1 MRNQT
6 IKGSKHFSIIYFQL
20 QQHESV
26 FIKLPVLRE
35 LEGFLIQQ
43 FVPSERK
50 TFVLTDVNVQSKNQ
64 EMGAVT
70 IFLVKSHL
78 SVL

>member
-1 MRNQT
+1 MIRANLNFT
-6 IKGSKHFSIIYFQL
+6 GLRSGT
-20 QQHESV
+20 V
-26 FIKLPVLRE
+26 FTKLPVLRE
-35 LEGFLIQQ
+35 LKGFLIQQ

-50 TFVLTDVNVQSKNQ
+50 TFVLTDANVQSKNQ
-64 EMGAVT
+64 EMSAVT

>member
-1 MRNQT
+1 MFT
-6 IKGSKHFSIIYFQL
+6 
-20 QQHESV
+20 
-26 FIKLPVLRE
+26 KLPVLRE
-35 LEGFLIQQ
+35 LKGFLIQQ

-50 TFVLTDVNVQSKNQ
+50 TFVLTDANVKSKNQ
-64 EMGAVT
+64 EIGAVT

>member
-1 MRNQT
+1 MFT
-6 IKGSKHFSIIYFQL
+6 
-20 QQHESV
+20 
-26 FIKLPVLRE
+26 KLPVLRE
-35 LEGFLIQQ
+35 LKGFLFQQ

-50 TFVLTDVNVQSKNQ
+50 TFVLTDANVQSKNQ
-64 EMGAVT
+64 EIGAVT